1 MKAQWGWMHIR
12 VWVEDM
18 VFQSWEWGIL
28 LSIINNI
35 MSLHCWVVCS
45 VGWMWRWKEWL
56 SAHAVL
62 EGMVLCEWE
71 CLCVLVQ
78 HVHVTH
84 SCRVPVTMSE
94 VGALTL
100 WKPGLGSHTGPH
112 HSRQFCLMCMQGRYQ
127 ERERLCYPP
136 QLWAPFTS
144 FIL

>member
-18 VFQSWEWGIL
+18 VFQSREWGRL
-28 LSIINNI
+28 RSIINNI

-62 EGMVLCEWE
+62 EGMVMVCEWE
-71 CLCVLVQ
+71 CLPSGFSMCMS
-78 HVHVTH
+78 H
-84 SCRVPVTMSE
+84 SCRDPVKMSE
-94 VGALTL
+94 DGALT
-100 WKPGLGSHTGPH
+100 GLGSHTEPH
-112 HSRQFCLMCMQGRYQ
+112 HSPQFCLMCMQGWYQ
-127 ERERLCYPP
+127 ERERFCYPP